1 MKALLL
7 WSHFTDEEGEAGR
20 LELEVGLLA
29 PLRCTAPD
37 VDMGHELPGACRPG
51 GPSCLPALPGQLLP
65 PLSPFRSSPTC
76 SLELETLASTFSAH
90 SASLTLPACW
100 CCALHGLVRVSV
112 QESRRAECLLGS
124 GCAALGCSDSQHR
137 PPEPPHVF
145 WGRWDSQ
152 ERTGDLGE
160 DGSASGSRLFLAL
173 VSSSPN
179 L

>member
-1 MKALLL
+1 MRKVRQGGWNWKWVCWHPCGAQLPTWTWATSSLGPVALGVLPACLPSQASSCLL
-7 WSHFTDEEGEAGR
+7 CLHLDPAP
-20 LELEVGLLA
+20 LA
-29 PLRCTAPD
+29 PW
-37 VDMGHELPGACRPG
+37 
-51 GPSCLPALPGQLLP
+51 SWK
-65 PLSPFRSSPTC
+65 
-76 SLELETLASTFSAH
+76 LASTFSAR